1 MPERIVIIG
10 GGQAGGRV
18 AQILANSSADF
29 HISLI
34 GREPHPPYNRPPLS
48 KGVLLAKS
56 GFEDCAIWREG
67 DGAAGKIRFHAS
79 VAAKMIDTGAKNVGL
94 DDGRVIE
101 YDRLVLA
108 TGSRVRRVSMPGAD
122 CSGVYMLRTF
132 DDAVKIAKQFH
143 SGLRLVVVGGGFIGL
158 EIAAAARTRG
168 LHTVVVEA
176 TNRLLSRIAPQ
187 SIGDALARHHEQA
200 GVSFR
205 VGCMVERLISTR
217 SGKLKSALLSNG
229 ETIPCDLAIVG
240 VGVTADTEL
249 AASAGLDVQVG
260 IRTDATLRTSD
271 PNIFACGDA
280 VSFWHPLFE
289 RHVRVEAWQ
298 NAEDHARVVAGRLMG
313 QETICDTVP
322 FFWSDQYE
330 LSMQIVGL
338 PQYGSF
344 VVSHATEDAQ
354 ILYHLDPRGRLVGAT
369 GLGPHQ
375 LIGRKIRA
383 ARQAI
388 AGRSCPDAQAL
399 KGGLIRSDAP
409 PESGNLE
416 REEENPA
423 PFSAR
428 IPL

>member
-101 YDRLVLA
+101 YDKLVLA

-249 AASAGLDVQVG
+249 AA
-260 IRTDATLRTSD
+260 
-271 PNIFACGDA
+271 
-280 VSFWHPLFE
+280 
-289 RHVRVEAWQ
+289 
-298 NAEDHARVVAGRLMG
+298 
-313 QETICDTVP
+313 
-322 FFWSDQYE
+322 
-330 LSMQIVGL
+330 
-338 PQYGSF
+338 
-344 VVSHATEDAQ
+344 
-354 ILYHLDPRGRLVGAT
+354 
-369 GLGPHQ
+369 
-375 LIGRKIRA
+375 
-383 ARQAI
+383 
-388 AGRSCPDAQAL
+388 
-399 KGGLIRSDAP
+399 
-409 PESGNLE
+409 
-416 REEENPA
+416 
-423 PFSAR
+423 
-428 IPL
+428 